1 MFVMFSFFCF
11 DYFLIIM
18 SFVKLVFGKKRIRK
32 KTKTK
37 TLLLNKC
44 PQRKATCLKVLF
56 MSPKK
61 PNSATRK
68 VAKIIFIKEKRNTF
82 CYIPGVKHSLQ
93 RFSTVLVRGG
103 RTKDLP
109 GFKYKAI
116 RGKFDLRGVLN
127 RYKARSK
134 YGIKKI
140 L

>member
-1 MFVMFSFFCF
+1 
-11 DYFLIIM
+11 
-18 SFVKLVFGKKRIRK
+18 
-32 KTKTK
+32 
-37 TLLLNKC
+37 
-44 PQRKATCLKVLF
+44 

-68 VAKIIFIKEKRNTF
+68 VAKVTFSKGKRNTY
-82 CYIPGVKHSLQ
+82 CYIPGVKHNLQ
-93 RFSTVLVRGG
+93 KFSTILLRGG

-116 RGKFDLRGVLN
+116 RGVLDLKAVIN

-140 L
+140 IKLELCLEKLIPFY